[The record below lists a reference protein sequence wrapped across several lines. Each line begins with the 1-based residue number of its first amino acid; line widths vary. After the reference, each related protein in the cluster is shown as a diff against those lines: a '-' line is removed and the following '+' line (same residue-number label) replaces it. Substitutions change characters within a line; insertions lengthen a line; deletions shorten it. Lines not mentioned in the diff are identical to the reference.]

1 MITSAGGTLRVLA
14 FLLPVVAWMWLAMML
29 THELGHVFAA
39 QATGGV
45 LASIE
50 LKPGYLSHTLVRP
63 NPRPSV
69 VLWSGFLAGWL
80 TPFLTKPGWQIRPEF
95 IGPVL
100 RAWAAFCL
108 LAGGSYLAIG
118 GSERLTDTGQLI
130 QIGWRPL
137 LLVGIGL
144 LVAAIGYARS
154 RSAWIAIARQLESSP
169 PSWLTTISWWAWLVA
184 WCGGQWRLHAV
195 LAP

>member
-1 MITSAGGTLRVLA
+1 
-14 FLLPVVAWMWLAMML
+14 MWLAMML

-39 QATGGV
+39 YATGGV
-45 LASIE
+45 LTSVE
-50 LKPGYLSHTLVRP
+50 LRPAYLSHTLVRP

-69 VLWSGFLAGWL
+69 VLWGGFLVGWL
-80 TPFLTKPGWQIRPEF
+80 APFLTIPAWRIQRGF
-95 IGPVL
+95 VGPVL

-130 QIGWRPL
+130 HVGWRPL

-144 LVAAIGYARS
+144 TVAVIGYVRS
-154 RSAWIAIARQLESSP
+154 RSAWIAIAQQLDATP
-169 PSWLTTISWWAWLVA
+169 PNWRTATAWWAWLTA
-184 WCGGQWRLHAV
+184 WSGGQWMLHHA
-195 LAP
+195 LEP